1 MAFTMDQVN
10 GPQYTVWANRKFVGR
25 NKEEVADHILHDRE
39 SINDVP
45 NELSESLVADSEES
59 ETRILEVDNSF
70 FEEDVPSKCTVAI
83 EGIAEV
89 DPMGACLL
97 TLLSKRRPPS
107 FRIRDSIPI
116 TQIED

>member
-1 MAFTMDQVN
+1 MAFIMDQVN

-25 NKEEVADHILHDRE
+25 NKEEVTEYILYDRE
-39 SINDVP
+39 SINEEAH
-45 NELSESLVADSEES
+45 ELSNNQAECDKP
-59 ETRILEVDNSF
+59 EVRLFSVSNSI
-70 FEEDVPSKCTVAI
+70 FEELEPSSGSVAI

-97 TLLSKRRPPS
+97 TLLSKHRPLTC
-107 FRIRDSIPI
+107 RDSITI